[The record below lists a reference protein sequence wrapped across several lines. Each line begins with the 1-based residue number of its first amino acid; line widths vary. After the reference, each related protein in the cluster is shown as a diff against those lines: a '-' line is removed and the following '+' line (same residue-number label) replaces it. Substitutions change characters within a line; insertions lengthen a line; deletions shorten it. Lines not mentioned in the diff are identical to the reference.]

1 MDAQAL
7 LEALS
12 SSSKDKTNINQAYI
26 ALYNKINSY
35 LDNDSGLLLSAMNVV
50 VF

>member
-1 MDAQAL
+1 MDAQAFF
-7 LEALS
+7 EALS
-12 SSSKDKTNINQAYI
+12 SSSRDNPNINQAYI
-26 ALYNKINSY
+26 TLYNEINSY